1 MGKFKNFWQLSLA
14 LAKAQFKL
22 RNEGSYLGVFWYLL
36 NPLLMFVLLFLVF
49 SSRLGTGIPHYP
61 LYLLLGIIMY
71 NFFNQITS
79 FSLITMNDNREIIKS
94 INFSRESLVAS
105 NVLRTLFAHLFEIVI
120 FMIIALFFGIS
131 FEGAIFYVPI
141 LIVFSVFIYGLSL
154 ILSSL
159 YIYFIDIDNIWLFV
173 SKLIFFATPIFY
185 EVEKGSN
192 LFLLNLF
199 NPLYYFITLARDVV
213 IYNKTPEM
221 GFIAGALVW
230 AVAFFIIG
238 GLIFSKLKKKFTEM
252 L

>member
-1 MGKFKNFWQLSLA
+1 MGKFRNFWQLSLA

-22 RNEGSYLGVFWYLL
+22 RNEGSYLGIFWYLL
-36 NPLLMFVLLFLVF
+36 NPLLMFVLLLLIF
-49 SSRLGTGIPHYP
+49 SNRLGTNIPHYP

-105 NVLRTLFAHLFEIVI
+105 NVLRTLFAHLFEIAI
-120 FMIIALFFGIS
+120 FIIIVLFFGAFNSS
-131 FEGAIFYVPI
+131 FIFYVPI
-141 LIVFSVFIYGLSL
+141 LIVFSIFIYGLSL
-154 ILSSL
+154 ILSSF

-185 EVEKGSN
+185 EVEKGSK

-199 NPLYYFITLARDVV
+199 NPLYYFITIAREFV
-213 IYNKTPEM
+213 IYNKLPEAWL
-221 GFIAGALVW
+221 IVGALAYSVI
-230 AVAFFIIG
+230 FFIIG
-238 GLIFSKLKKKFTEM
+238 SLIFSKLKRKFAEM
-252 L
+252 I